1 MAEPGRVAKVGVV
14 GAGTMGFGIA
24 IVAARG
30 GFETLVV
37 DNDRDRLGRMAA
49 EAQSFFQKSV
59 RIGKMSEKAAT
70 ESLSRLR
77 STTDLA
83 DLADC
88 GLVIEAVF
96 ENIGVKS
103 DVLAAL
109 GKVCDPRT
117 ILASNTSTLSI
128 TQLGAASGRGDR
140 FVGLHFCLPAQV
152 MKLVEVTPGLR
163 TSNETL
169 AAAWQFCE
177 HAGQVPIKT
186 KDTPGF
192 ILNYFVIPFNN
203 SAIRMVEQGVA
214 EPKDIDSAVKAGLG
228 YSLGPLE
235 LVDLVGLDTQILL
248 CEAFYETTR
257 DPRMACPALLRQMVA
272 GGLLGRKNGHGFY
285 NYESTRAFGV

>member
-37 DNDRDRLGRMAA
+37 DNDQDRLGRMAA

-140 FVGLHFCLPAQV
+140 FRRLAFLPA
-152 MKLVEVTPGLR
+152 R
-163 TSNETL
+163 
-169 AAAWQFCE
+169 
-177 HAGQVPIKT
+177 AGDEIGRS
-186 KDTPGF
+186 D
-192 ILNYFVIPFNN
+192 
-203 SAIRMVEQGVA
+203 
-214 EPKDIDSAVKAGLG
+214 AG
-228 YSLGPLE
+228 
-235 LVDLVGLDTQILL
+235 
-248 CEAFYETTR
+248 
-257 DPRMACPALLRQMVA
+257 PADQQ
-272 GGLLGRKNGHGFY
+272 
-285 NYESTRAFGV
+285 

>member
-37 DNDRDRLGRMAA
+37 DNDRDRLGRIAA
-49 EAQSFFQKSV
+49 DAQSFFQKSV

-177 HAGQVPIKT
+177 QARQVPIKT

-228 YSLGPLE
+228 YSFGPLE

-285 NYESTRAFGV
+285 NYQSTRAFGV

>member
-1 MAEPGRVAKVGVV
+1 MAELGRVAKVGVV

-37 DNDRDRLGRMAA
+37 DNDRDRLGRIAA
-49 EAQSFFQKSV
+49 DAQSFFQKSV

-177 HAGQVPIKT
+177 QARQVPIKT